1 MILGIRAY
9 LLSAL
14 ALVAACSAA
23 DTSATATPGATLRPG
38 EKDSSKSFQG
48 TASESE
54 TAFWEAIR
62 KGDDAARAK
71 AVEGLKKDV
80 TLDSTNA
87 YSAFL
92 AAANVYMPPAGL
104 LLALNAG
111 QVPEG
116 GDQQQIPPDT
126 IPLLMNSTKLFKD
139 PLYKG
144 FAASLLSATQAGGGD
159 FEASAKSMEIGIA
172 NNIPASS
179 VTRAI
184 GSILQRDLK
193 GAYDAIWAMM
203 DFCAGAPL
211 DRNNPDVDTYVDRA
225 NKSDLRHRECY
236 SGYHAEHGTEG
247 TLLLAGDLAALNGN
261 ASGGARMYAGMKRAR
276 NYGTWG
282 LRALAERRVSGDLK
296 AVPENMFNIS
306 ACTSC
311 HVDQAR

>member
-1 MILGIRAY
+1 MILSTRIY
-9 LLSAL
+9 LFSILAL
-14 ALVAACSAA
+14 AAACSA
-23 DTSATATPGATLRPG
+23 DTTTTATAPVATLRPG
-38 EKDSSKSFQG
+38 VKDSSKAFQG
-48 TASESE
+48 TASANE
-54 TAFWEAIR
+54 TAFWESVR

-80 TLDSTNA
+80 AADPANA

-92 AAANVYMPPAGL
+92 AGANVFIPPSGL

-111 QVPEG
+111 QVPGG
-116 GDQQQIPPDT
+116 GDQGPPPPDT
-126 IPLLMNSTKLFKD
+126 IPLFTNSTNAFTD

-159 FEASAKSMEIGIA
+159 FEASGKSMAIGIA

-184 GSILQRDLK
+184 GSILQKDVK
-193 GAYDAIWAMM
+193 SAYELIWAMM

-211 DRNNPDVDTYVDRA
+211 DRSNPDVDTYVDRA
-225 NKSDLRHRECY
+225 NKSDLRHRECF

-247 TLLLAGDLAALNGN
+247 TLLLAGDLAALSGN
-261 ASGGARMYAGMKRAR
+261 ATGAARMYAGTKRSR

-282 LRALAERRVSGDLK
+282 LRTLAERRISGDLK
-296 AVPENMFNIS
+296 AVPENLFNIS

-311 HVDQAR
+311 HVDQAK